1 MLSNNHTQ
9 SKLNV
14 LSNKRIFE
22 TWWPLAASWML
33 MGAELPALSAVI
45 ARLEN
50 PRINLAAY
58 GGIVFPIS
66 LVIEAPIIM
75 LLAASTALCKD
86 YDSYR
91 KLWRFMMISG
101 AGLTVLHILIAFTPL
116 YYVVAEDLIGAP
128 AVIIEPARIGLMI
141 MTPWTWSIAYRR
153 FNQGVL
159 IRFGHSKAV
168 GVGTVI
174 RLTADLI
181 VLLVGYSIG
190 TIPGIIVATSAVA
203 AGVVC
208 EAIYAGLVTRPVVN
222 NELKK
227 APALEVPLTLNAF
240 LKFYIPLAMTSLLL
254 LLVQPIGSAAMS
266 RMPRAIDSLAVWPVV
281 SGLIFLL
288 RSLGM
293 AYNEVV
299 VALLEEPLSTQSL
312 RRYTYLLA
320 GIVTGLL
327 VLIIIT
333 PLAAFWF
340 RGVLGLSSDLAG
352 LAITSMWIGLL
363 IPGLN
368 VLQSWYQGAIVVSRQ
383 TRGITE
389 AVGIFLITT
398 IVLIAAGATWSQA
411 IGLYIGMGAFA
422 IAMLVQTIWL
432 WYRARPALQAT
443 QERDARQS
451 QTFAAEATA
460 D

>member
-153 FNQGVL
+153 FNQG
-159 IRFGHSKAV
+159 
-168 GVGTVI
+168 
-174 RLTADLI
+174 
-181 VLLVGYSIG
+181 
-190 TIPGIIVATSAVA
+190 
-203 AGVVC
+203 
-208 EAIYAGLVTRPVVN
+208 E
-222 NELKK
+222 
-227 APALEVPLTLNAF
+227 
-240 LKFYIPLAMTSLLL
+240 
-254 LLVQPIGSAAMS
+254 
-266 RMPRAIDSLAVWPVV
+266 
-281 SGLIFLL
+281 
-288 RSLGM
+288 
-293 AYNEVV
+293 
-299 VALLEEPLSTQSL
+299 
-312 RRYTYLLA
+312 
-320 GIVTGLL
+320 
-327 VLIIIT
+327 
-333 PLAAFWF
+333 
-340 RGVLGLSSDLAG
+340 
-352 LAITSMWIGLL
+352 
-363 IPGLN
+363 
-368 VLQSWYQGAIVVSRQ
+368 
-383 TRGITE
+383 
-389 AVGIFLITT
+389 
-398 IVLIAAGATWSQA
+398 
-411 IGLYIGMGAFA
+411 
-422 IAMLVQTIWL
+422 
-432 WYRARPALQAT
+432 
-443 QERDARQS
+443 
-451 QTFAAEATA
+451 
-460 D
+460 